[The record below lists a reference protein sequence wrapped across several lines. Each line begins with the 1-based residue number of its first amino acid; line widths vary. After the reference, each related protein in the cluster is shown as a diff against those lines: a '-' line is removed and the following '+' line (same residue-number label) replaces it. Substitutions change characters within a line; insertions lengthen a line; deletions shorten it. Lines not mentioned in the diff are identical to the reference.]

1 MSVCVCRGGVFI
13 KTLGLKVYK
22 CADNKSKVIILTIR
36 T

>member
-1 MSVCVCRGGVFI
+1 MRVCRGGVFT

-22 CADNKSKVIILTIR
+22 CVDNKSKVTVLTIS